1 MLTPKP
7 VEFATES
14 IGTNC
19 LGILTPLK
27 FELDW
32 LTTPMVV
39 VDPDVVLTLP
49 FIDPVMVLKLVGFV
63 ISPMP
68 GLGDVMDNM
77 CRSSS
82 SSTES
87 MPSARFSARSSS
99 VGIAPYAISSV

>member
-1 MLTPKP
+1 M
-7 VEFATES
+7 EFATES

-87 MPSARFSARSSS
+87 SAFRPVLRAIIVRRHCS
-99 VGIAPYAISSV
+99 VCDLIGLILCK